1 MVMYKLDDSLGYKL
15 FQSSRLIT
23 NRLNQYFRLKGY
35 PITHE
40 QWQVL
45 SRLYD
50 KDGQTQQSLAVLN
63 ERDEPSMSRLV
74 ANMERSGLIERHPH
88 PTDKRINL
96 VFLSGESKRL
106 KDEYTAVA
114 EQTIQD
120 ASAGIDPD
128 VFAECLQT
136 LDKIRRNLS

>member
-1 MVMYKLDDSLGYKL
+1 MYKLDESLGYKL
-15 FQSSRLIT
+15 FQGSRLMT

-45 SRLYD
+45 SRLFD
-50 KDGQTQQSLAVLN
+50 RDGQTQQSLATLN
-63 ERDEPSMSRLV
+63 ERDEPSVSRLV
-74 ANMERSGLIERHPH
+74 ANMERSGLIERRPH

-96 VFLSGESKRL
+96 VFLSEQSKRL
-106 KDEYTAVA
+106 QAEYTAIA

-120 ASAGIDPD
+120 ASSGIDPD
-128 VFAECLQT
+128 VFAECLRT
-136 LDKIRRNLS
+136 LDQIRRNLS

>member
-1 MVMYKLDDSLGYKL
+1 MYKLDDSLGYKL
-15 FQSSRLIT
+15 FQSSRLMT

-45 SRLYD
+45 SRLFD
-50 KDGQTQQSLAVLN
+50 KDGQTQQSLAALN
-63 ERDEPSMSRLV
+63 ERDEPSVSRLV
-74 ANMERSGLIERHPH
+74 ANMERSGLIERRSH

-96 VFLSGESKRL
+96 VFLSEESKRL
-106 KDEYTAVA
+106 KKEYTAVA

-120 ASAGIDPD
+120 ASFGIDPD
-128 VFAECLQT
+128 VFAECLRT
-136 LDKIRRNLS
+136 LDQIRRNLA

>member
-1 MVMYKLDDSLGYKL
+1 MYKLDDSLGYKL
-15 FQSSRLIT
+15 FQSSRLMT

-45 SRLYD
+45 SRLFD
-50 KDGQTQQSLAVLN
+50 KDGQTQQSLAALN
-63 ERDEPSMSRLV
+63 ERDEPSVSRLV
-74 ANMERSGLIERHPH
+74 ANMERSGLIERRSH

-96 VFLSGESKRL
+96 VFLSEESKRL
-106 KDEYTAVA
+106 KKEYTAVA

-120 ASAGIDPD
+120 ASFGIDPN
-128 VFAECLQT
+128 VFAECLRT
-136 LDKIRRNLS
+136 LDQIRRNLA

>member
-1 MVMYKLDDSLGYKL
+1 MYKLDDSLGYKL
-15 FQSSRLIT
+15 FQSSRLMT

-45 SRLYD
+45 SRLFD
-50 KDGQTQQSLAVLN
+50 KDGQTQQSLAALN
-63 ERDEPSMSRLV
+63 ERDEPSVSRLV
-74 ANMERSGLIERHPH
+74 ANMERSGLIERRSH

-96 VFLSGESKRL
+96 VFLSEESKRL
-106 KDEYTAVA
+106 KKEYTAVA

-120 ASAGIDPD
+120 ASFGIDPD
-128 VFAECLQT
+128 AFAECLWT
-136 LDKIRRNLS
+136 LDQIRRNLA

>member
-1 MVMYKLDDSLGYKL
+1 MYKLDESLGYKL
-15 FQSSRLIT
+15 FQGSRLMT

-45 SRLYD
+45 SRLFD
-50 KDGQTQQSLAVLN
+50 RDGQTQQSLASLN
-63 ERDEPSMSRLV
+63 ERDEPSVSRLV
-74 ANMERSGLIERHPH
+74 ANMERSGLIERRPH

-96 VFLSGESKRL
+96 VFLSEQSKRL
-106 KDEYTAVA
+106 QDEYTAIA

-120 ASAGIDPD
+120 ASSGIDPD
-128 VFAECLQT
+128 VFAECLRT
-136 LDKIRRNLS
+136 LDQIRRNLS

>member
-1 MVMYKLDDSLGYKL
+1 MYKLDESLGYKL
-15 FQSSRLIT
+15 FQGSRLMT

-45 SRLYD
+45 SRLFD
-50 KDGQTQQSLAVLN
+50 RDGQTQQSLASLN
-63 ERDEPSMSRLV
+63 ERDEPSVSRLV
-74 ANMERSGLIERHPH
+74 ANMERSGLIERRPH

-96 VFLSGESKRL
+96 VFLSEQSKRL
-106 KDEYTAVA
+106 QDEYTAIA

-120 ASAGIDPD
+120 ASSGINPD
-128 VFAECLQT
+128 VFAECLRT
-136 LDKIRRNLS
+136 LDQIRRNLS

>member
-1 MVMYKLDDSLGYKL
+1 MYKLDDSLGYKL
-15 FQSSRLIT
+15 FQSSRLMT

-35 PITHE
+35 PLTHE

-50 KDGQTQQSLAVLN
+50 HDGQTQQSLAVLN
-63 ERDEPSMSRLV
+63 ERDEPSVSRLV
-74 ANMERSGLIERHPH
+74 ANMERNGLIVRRPH

-96 VFLSGESKRL
+96 VFLSEESKRM
-106 KDEYTAVA
+106 KDVYNAIA
-114 EQTIQD
+114 MQTIAD

-128 VFAECLQT
+128 EFEQCLRT
-136 LDKIRRNLS
+136 LDLIRRNLS